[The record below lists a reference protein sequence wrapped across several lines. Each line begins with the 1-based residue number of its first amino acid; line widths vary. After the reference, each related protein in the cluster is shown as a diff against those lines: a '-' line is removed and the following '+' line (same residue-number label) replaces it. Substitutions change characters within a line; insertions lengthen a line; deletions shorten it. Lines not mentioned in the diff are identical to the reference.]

1 MLKPI
6 NNVTCSPA
14 LVACQ
19 HLIQRFALWLC
30 NPTTIATHI
39 NQQSLQPPILASNI
53 EADWLWKFLQRV
65 HDKKS
70 LLSRAEIVASMPL
83 SEKQALANWI
93 RAVSNI
99 PALFQTTQDVL
110 IVNCPI
116 ATKSNW
122 DAFKVL
128 MDAFYEKAF
137 RSGLPYLPDG
147 TPTAADGVDYAHFV
161 KVFRNIHRLNQNA
174 HAREICVLCGGPLG
188 DTPHVDHWINKAT
201 FPILSVCANNLLL
214 ICSICNEAPN
224 KADKPVHSAG
234 SFDNWFHP
242 YLRPGNRI
250 LRPKYVL
257 HQLSVKCSATPLV
270 DKPKAITLDALLNLS
285 KRWTCEFKAEYAKH
299 KDILI
304 RREQRRIQ
312 KTGSGHTQDEILSY
326 IQDWQEDLSVSQ
338 PHYEIHQTLAAA
350 LQEPTRLSAW
360 YCEIK
365 SIT

>member
-6 NNVTCSPA
+6 NSVTCSPA

-19 HLIQRFALWLC
+19 QLIQRFALWLC
-30 NPTTIATHI
+30 NPTTTAASI
-39 NQQSLQPPILASNI
+39 NQQSLQPPILASTI
-53 EADWLWKFLQRV
+53 EADWLWEFLQRV
-65 HDKKS
+65 HIHES
-70 LLSRAEIVASMPL
+70 LLSRAQIVAAMTL

-99 PALFQTTQDVL
+99 PTLFQSTRNLLLVD
-110 IVNCPI
+110 CPI
-116 ATKSNW
+116 ANKSNW
-122 DAFKVL
+122 KAFKIL

-137 RSGLPYLPDG
+137 RSGLPYLPNG
-147 TPTAADGVDYAHFV
+147 TATAVGGVTYADYVN
-161 KVFRNIHRLNQNA
+161 VFRSMHRLSQ
-174 HAREICVLCGGPLG
+174 HPDAREICVLCGGPLG
-188 DTPHVDHWINKAT
+188 DTAHVDHWINKAT
-201 FPILSVCANNLLL
+201 FPTLSVCANNLLL

-224 KADKPVHSAG
+224 KAGKPVHSAG
-234 SFDNWFHP
+234 SFDDWFHP

-312 KTGSGHTQDEILSY
+312 RMDRGHTQDEILSY
-326 IQDWQEDLSVSQ
+326 IQDWQQDLSVSQ
-338 PHYEIHQTLAAA
+338 PHYEVHQTLAAA
-350 LQEPTRLSAW
+350 LQEPTRLTAW